1 MSDAEKDDAEALD
14 AVHSWELF
22 MRLLERRDP
31 DRPKVTAEEIAAK
44 PDQTWPIV
52 RRHPVTGAKSV
63 YVNPKNT
70 RAVVRR
76 DSGVRLAPETTRLAS
91 QQTAAITPAVN
102 QSCQNPRHGKRA
114 SIASIAIIASDHS
127 RIALPKGCPLNRS
140 SKAPSGAPAQS
151 GSRPGRTIRQPSSI
165 RKPKEGSSGMVSAIS
180 STGRAEASMI
190 EA

>member
-31 DRPKVTAEEIAAK
+31 DRPKVTEEEIAAK

-76 DSGVRLAPETTRLAS
+76 DSGERLAPDAAKTLVETLGRRVIDSGVYAHEWRRGDFVIWDNRVLLHAAS
-91 QQTAAITPAVN
+91 PF
-102 QSCQNPRHGKRA
+102 
-114 SIASIAIIASDHS
+114 D
-127 RIALPKGCPLNRS
+127 
-140 SKAPSGAPAQS
+140 
-151 GSRPGRTIRQPSSI
+151 
-165 RKPKEGSSGMVSAIS
+165 
-180 STGRAEASMI
+180 AEAHQRLLFRM
-190 EA
+190 EFKGEPVLGP